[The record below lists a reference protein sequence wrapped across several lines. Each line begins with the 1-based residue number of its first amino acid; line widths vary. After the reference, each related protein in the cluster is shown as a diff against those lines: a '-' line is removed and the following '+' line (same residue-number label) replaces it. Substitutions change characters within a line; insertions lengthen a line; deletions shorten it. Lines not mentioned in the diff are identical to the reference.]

1 MTVKYYLFVAVHK
14 VKTGPFD
21 WRFRKANLKS
31 WIMGLLLAFL
41 VLVFFFFFPTSI
53 FGDRLLV
60 SFSKIT

>member
-41 VLVFFFFFPTSI
+41 VLVFFFFFFPQV
-53 FGDRLLV
+53 FLV
-60 SFSKIT
+60 IDFWSVFQK

>member
-41 VLVFFFFFPTSI
+41 VLVFFFFFPQV
-53 FGDRLLV
+53 FLV
-60 SFSKIT
+60 IDFWSVFQK